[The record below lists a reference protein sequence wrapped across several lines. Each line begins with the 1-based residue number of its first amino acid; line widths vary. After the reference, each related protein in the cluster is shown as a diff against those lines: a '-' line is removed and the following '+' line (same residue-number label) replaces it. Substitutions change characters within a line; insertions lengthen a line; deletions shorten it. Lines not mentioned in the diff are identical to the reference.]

1 MAGKVVTIVF
11 LEDWPESRNF
21 GFRHKLKAGL
31 KEDEGWG
38 LFMNRNTV
46 VVMEA
51 RKTVKIY
58 ITSLRRSVKK
68 FL

>member
-1 MAGKVVTIVF
+1 
-11 LEDWPESRNF
+11 
-21 GFRHKLKAGL
+21 
-31 KEDEGWG
+31 
-38 LFMNRNTV
+38 MNRNTV

-58 ITSLRRSVKK
+58 ITSLRRNVKK